1 MKIGVIKQLAGEHG
15 VRKLC
20 RVLGVARSAY
30 YAAQTKGQ
38 RPRAKENVRLGE
50 KARSLFE
57 ASGRTYGSPRLTVA
71 LRRAGEPCGRHR
83 VARLMRKTGLRAR
96 QKRRFRPCTTD
107 SRHLCPIAPNHLAAR
122 TEPPARPGE
131 VWQADI
137 TYVATKEG
145 WLYVA
150 GVLDACSRKIVGWAA
165 ADTMPTSLVARAFE
179 RAIQTQR
186 PAAGLLHHSDRGS
199 QYASDAY
206 RELLRS
212 HSVVPSMSRAG
223 NCYDNARMESF
234 WATLKT
240 ELIDGQV
247 YATRA
252 EAKSAIFSY
261 IEVFYNRVRLH
272 GALGF
277 YSPVDFENN
286 LN

>member
-1 MKIGVIKQLAGEHG
+1 MKIGVIKQLAGQHP

-30 YAAQTKGQ
+30 YAAQHKTQ

-50 KARSLFE
+50 KARVLFE
-57 ASGRTYGSPRLTVA
+57 ASGRTYGSPRLAVA
-71 LRRAGEPCGRHR
+71 LRRAGESCGRHR
-83 VARLMRKTGLRAR
+83 VARLMTREGLRAR
-96 QKRRFRPCTTD
+96 QKRRFRPRTTD
-107 SRHLCPIAPNHLAAR
+107 SRHLCPIAPNHLAER
-122 TEPPARPGE
+122 TEPPTRPGE

-137 TYVATKEG
+137 TYVATREG

-165 ADTMPTSLVARAFE
+165 DDTMPTGLVVRAFE
-179 RAIQTQR
+179 RAVQTHR
-186 PAAGLLHHSDRGS
+186 PASGLLHHSDRGS

-212 HSVVPSMSRAG
+212 HGVIPSMSRAG
-223 NCYDNARMESF
+223 NCYDNAKMESF

-252 EAKSAIFSY
+252 EAKSAIFAY

-277 YSPVDFENN
+277 YSPVDFERN

>member
-1 MKIGVIKQLAGEHG
+1 MKMATIQRLAGQHA

-20 RVLGVARSAY
+20 RTLGVARSAY
-30 YAAQTKGQ
+30 YAAQRKAQ
-38 RPRAKENVRLGE
+38 RPRAVANARLGA
-50 KARSLFE
+50 KARELFE
-57 ASGRTYGSPRLTVA
+57 ASGRTYGSPRLAVA
-71 LRRAGEPCGRHR
+71 LRRAGETCGRHR
-83 VARLMRKTGLRAR
+83 VARLMRRAGLRAR
-96 QKRRFRPCTTD
+96 QKRRFRPRTTD
-107 SRHLCPIAPNHLAAR
+107 SRHLCPVAPNHLAERAV
-122 TEPPARPGE
+122 PPARPGE

-150 GVLDACSRKIVGWAA
+150 GVLDACSRRIVGWAA
-165 ADTMPTSLVARAFE
+165 DDMMPTALVARAFE
-179 RAIQTQR
+179 RAVATQQ
-186 PAAGLLHHSDRGS
+186 PSPGLLHHSDRGS

-206 RELLRS
+206 RELLRR
-212 HSVVPSMSRAG
+212 HGVVASMSRAG

-252 EAKSAIFSY
+252 EAKSALFRY
-261 IEVFYNRVRLH
+261 IEIFYNRTRLH

-277 YSPVDFENN
+277 YSPVDFEQN

>member
-1 MKIGVIKQLAGEHG
+1 MKIGVIKALAGQHS

-20 RVLGVARSAY
+20 RTLGVARSAY
-30 YAAQTKGQ
+30 YAAEQKAA
-38 RPRAKENVRLGE
+38 RPRARENRALGVE
-50 KARSLFE
+50 MNRLFE

-71 LRRAGEPCGRHR
+71 LRRAGQRGGRRR
-83 VARLMRKTGLRAR
+83 VARLMRRDGLRAK
-96 QKRRFRPCTTD
+96 QKRRFRPRTTD
-107 SRHLCPIAPNHLAAR
+107 SRHLCPIAPNHLAERIA
-122 TEPPARPGE
+122 PPAQPNE

-137 TYVATKEG
+137 TYVATQEG
-145 WLYVA
+145 WLSVA

-165 ADTMPTSLVARAFE
+165 ADTMPTGLVARAFE
-179 RAIQTQR
+179 RAVQAQQ
-186 PAAGLLHHSDRGS
+186 PAPGLLHHSDRGS

-206 RELLRS
+206 RELLRR
-212 HSVVPSMSRAG
+212 HEVIPSMSRAG
-223 NCYDNARMESF
+223 NGYDNAKMESF

-240 ELIDGQV
+240 ELIDGQL

-272 GALGF
+272 GALDF
-277 YSPVDFENN
+277 RSPVDFEHN

>member
-1 MKIGVIKQLAGEHG
+1 MKMATIQRLAGQRP

-30 YAAQTKGQ
+30 YAARRKAA
-38 RPRAKENVRLGE
+38 RPRALANARLSA
-50 KARSLFE
+50 KARELFE

-83 VARLMRKTGLRAR
+83 VARLMRRAGLRAR
-96 QKRRFRPCTTD
+96 QKRRFRPRTTD
-107 SRHLCPIAPNHLAAR
+107 SRHLCPVAPNRLAER
-122 TEPPARPGE
+122 PPPKRPGE
-131 VWQADI
+131 VWQADV

-150 GVLDACSRKIVGWAA
+150 GVLDACSHRIVGWAA
-165 ADTMPTSLVARAFE
+165 DDTMPTALVARAFK
-179 RAIQTQR
+179 RAVQTQR
-186 PAAGLLHHSDRGS
+186 PSPGLLHHSDRGS

-206 RELLRS
+206 RELLRQ
-212 HSVVPSMSRAG
+212 HGVVASMSRPG

-234 WATLKT
+234 WASMKT
-240 ELIDGQV
+240 ELIDEQV

-261 IEVFYNRVRLH
+261 IEIFYNRTPLH

-277 YSPVDFENN
+277 YSPVDFERNVN
-286 LN
+286 

>member
-1 MKIGVIKQLAGEHG
+1 MAMVKPLAGEHA

-20 RVLGVARSAY
+20 RTLGVARSAY
-30 YAAQTKGQ
+30 YAARHKTR
-38 RPRAKENVRLGE
+38 RPRARENAHLGG
-50 KARSLFE
+50 KARELFE
-57 ASGRTYGSPRLTVA
+57 ASGRTCGSPRLTMA
-71 LRRAGEPCGRHR
+71 LRRAGERCGRHR
-83 VARLMRKTGLRAR
+83 VARLMRRAGLRAR

-107 SRHLCPIAPNHLAAR
+107 SRHLCPIAPNHLAERAD
-122 TEPPARPGE
+122 PPACPGV

-150 GVLDACSRKIVGWAA
+150 AVLDACSRKIVGWAA
-165 ADTMPTSLVARAFE
+165 DDTMPTALVTRAFE
-179 RAIQTQR
+179 RAVMAQR
-186 PAAGLLHHSDRGS
+186 PARGLLHHSDRGS

-206 RELLRS
+206 RELRRR
-212 HSVVPSMSRAG
+212 HGAVASMSRAG
-223 NCYDNARMESF
+223 NCDDNAKMESF

-252 EAKSAIFSY
+252 VARSALLAY
-261 IEVFYNRVRLH
+261 IEVFYNRQRLH
-272 GALGF
+272 GVLG
-277 YSPVDFENN
+277 YTSPVDFEHN